1 MSSIPTTPPA
11 QKIAA
16 LFGRRLTT
24 PWSEKEIKAYKQL
37 VKDGLFMS
45 LTDLNMV
52 ERYHLSEKRKGDKG
66 FHRRELQT
74 FLNNFRGEID
84 KARDWNERKIRFSGF
99 KKSQEQNG
107 EKPLNETEF
116 IEAGKVGLKIL
127 AQCKE
132 KLKRNSGSGMKTV
145 IIALC
150 CLYSL
155 TLYSCQ
161 MWREAGEASGL
172 GGRKIRKG
180 EIANEHGCVTC
191 VQP

>member
-1 MSSIPTTPPA
+1 MSNIPTTPAA

-45 LTDLNMV
+45 LTDLDMV
-52 ERYHLSEKRKGDKG
+52 ERYHLAEKRKGDKG

-84 KARDWNERKIRFSGF
+84 KAREWNERKVRFRGF
-99 KKSQEQNG
+99 TKSQTENG
-107 EKPLNETEF
+107 EQPLNETEF

-132 KLKRNSGSGMKTV
+132 ELKRSLGSGT
-145 IIALC
+145 
-150 CLYSL
+150 
-155 TLYSCQ
+155 
-161 MWREAGEASGL
+161 
-172 GGRKIRKG
+172 
-180 EIANEHGCVTC
+180 
-191 VQP
+191 